1 MIDVVE
7 IIARTSGHALIQSVD
22 QIRGST
28 IRIETAFLYPDG
40 ASVDIFV
47 VTEGER
53 SPDLILSDL
62 GQTMSWLLDVQVK
75 PWLSRKRQGFLDD
88 VLKLYGVLQQGGALV
103 RPLVGIDHL
112 VPGIVSLGQACV
124 STADLMFT
132 KRSAMVTSFAEQ
144 VEEVLSDVEVPYAA
158 NVELEG
164 RFGRVVRVDFLAQG
178 PRDSAMLTLSSGTPS
193 QAHVAATEIFRRW
206 YDLDTPAR
214 NEQRITVLDDRAD
227 VYRDDDL
234 RRLRELSDLV
244 ALSDRQTLRDLL
256 LAA

>member
-75 PWLSRKRQGFLDD
+75 PWLSRKRS
-88 VLKLYGVLQQGGALV
+88 
-103 RPLVGIDHL
+103 I
-112 VPGIVSLGQACV
+112 
-124 STADLMFT
+124 
-132 KRSAMVTSFAEQ
+132 
-144 VEEVLSDVEVPYAA
+144 
-158 NVELEG
+158 
-164 RFGRVVRVDFLAQG
+164 LAIK
-178 PRDSAMLTLSSGTPS
+178 S
-193 QAHVAATEIFRRW
+193 V
-206 YDLDTPAR
+206 
-214 NEQRITVLDDRAD
+214 
-227 VYRDDDL
+227 
-234 RRLRELSDLV
+234 
-244 ALSDRQTLRDLL
+244 
-256 LAA
+256 